1 MTAGKH
7 RSLWLQEALDGSSS
21 PPLEGHQSADVVI
34 VGGGYVGLWT
44 ALRILELAPDTD
56 VAVVEADVCGGG
68 SSGRNGGFVLS
79 WWPKASTL
87 VSMCGESGA
96 LHLLGASER
105 AIDEIEGFCSEQAP
119 EAEFRRG
126 GFMWT
131 ATAPAHVGSW
141 TAVTQAAERL
151 GRGPTFAL
159 LSPEEVA
166 RRSGSPNHLAGVVE
180 HSGATV
186 HPGHLVR
193 ALRRVAIRRGV
204 RIFEN
209 SRMNRLHRTRRPEVE
224 CRNGSISAE
233 RVILAMNAWGAG
245 IHELRSKLF
254 VISSDVVATEP
265 MPDRLADIGWTGGE
279 AITDSQTLVCYY
291 RTTGSGR
298 VVFGK
303 GGWTIGMG
311 GWMPSAM
318 ERHRGRAE
326 MVARDFRRYYP
337 QLRDVALTHDWAGP
351 VDRTYNS
358 LPIFGRLGDHENVLY
373 GVGWSGNGVGP
384 SVVGGKIL
392 ASMALGRVDE
402 WSDNGLVNAT
412 PRSFPP
418 EPFRFLGAHLVREAI
433 IRKERSEA
441 LDVRPSALASA
452 MARLAPSGLED
463 KE

>member
-1 MTAGKH
+1 MAGKH
-7 RSLWLQEALDGSSS
+7 RSLWLRESLDETCSD
-21 PPLEGHQSADVVI
+21 PLVGRQRADVVI

-44 ALRILELAPDTD
+44 ALRILDLAPDTD

-68 SSGRNGGFVLS
+68 ASGRNGGFVLS

-87 VSMCGESGA
+87 VSMCGEAGA
-96 LHLLGASER
+96 LRLLDASER
-105 AIDEIEGFCSEQAP
+105 AIDEIEGFCSEYAP

-131 ATAPAHVGSW
+131 ATSPAHVGSW
-141 TAVTQAAERL
+141 SAVTQTAERL
-151 GRGPTFAL
+151 GRGTTFVP

-180 HSGATV
+180 PSGATV

-193 ALRRVAIRRGV
+193 AMRRVAIGRGV

-209 SRMNRLHRTRRPEVE
+209 SAMTRLHRTRTPVVE
-224 CRNGSISAE
+224 CRDGSIRAD
-233 RVILAMNAWGAG
+233 RVVLAMNAWGAKVR
-245 IHELRSKLF
+245 ELRSKLF

-265 MPDRLADIGWTGGE
+265 IPERLTDIGWTGGE

-291 RTTGSGR
+291 RTTRSGR

-303 GGWTIGMG
+303 GGWAIGMG
-311 GWMPSAM
+311 GWMPEAM
-318 ERHRGRAE
+318 EQHHGRAT
-326 MVARDFRRYYP
+326 MVTRDFRRYYP
-337 QLRDVALTHDWAGP
+337 QLRDVVLTDDWAGP
-351 VDRTYNS
+351 IDRTYNS
-358 LPIFGRLGDHENVLY
+358 LPIFGRLGEHRNVLY

-392 ASMALGRVDE
+392 ASMVLERADE
-402 WSDNGLVNAT
+402 WSDNGLVKAT
-412 PRSFPP
+412 PRRFPP
-418 EPFRFLGAHLVREAI
+418 EPFRYVGAHVVREAI
-433 IRKERSEA
+433 VRKERSEA
-441 LDVRPSALASA
+441 LDLRPSGLASA